1 MNQLSQSNRRMSRR
15 TSREVQREVVLE
27 ATAERMRGAG
37 NVAARWQKVRTRA
50 KVSPTRIITDL

>member
-1 MNQLSQSNRRMSRR
+1 MCRR

-37 NVAARWQKVRTRA
+37 SVAARWQKVRTRA
-50 KVSPTRIITDL
+50 KVSPTRLITDL